1 MASGGAGHPK
11 QNTDNKP
18 EVLDFEVA
26 PPLARDDLIERM
38 RGAAVIYAPC
48 IDQGLSAGMGFLAR
62 ITHGLD
68 G

>member
-1 MASGGAGHPK
+1 
-11 QNTDNKP
+11 
-18 EVLDFEVA
+18 VLDFEVA

-48 IDQGLSAGMGFLAR
+48 IDQGLSAGMAFLAR